1 MIKINI
7 KNILFEIL
15 LTFCITLLIIILSVK
30 ITLNFKPLYYMDIIT
45 LNVQETS
52 NLSSKEIKL
61 NYNYVI
67 NYVQSHQKQNF
78 VLPTLTFSNQGKIH
92 FEEVKAI
99 FNKLDYI
106 LYTLIL
112 IDVIIIYINIKTDKR
127 FRFLKWSSIFLFLA
141 PFLCLIPFLL
151 NFDKSFTIF
160 HKLLFNNDYW
170 LLDPKLDPIINI
182 MPQEFF
188 FHCAILIISLMFV
201 FSSIFYI
208 IFKKLDNYFSFL

>member
-1 MIKINI
+1 MIKTNR
-7 KNILFEIL
+7 KNILLEIL
-15 LTFCITLLIIILSVK
+15 LTFCITLLIIILCIK
-30 ITLNFKPLYYMDIIT
+30 ITLNFKPLYYTDIIT

-52 NLSSKEIKL
+52 NLSNKEIKL
-61 NYNYVI
+61 NYDYVI
-67 NYVQSHQKQNF
+67 SYVQSHQKQNF
-78 VLPTLTFSNQGKIH
+78 VLPTLTFSNEGKLH

-112 IDVIIIYINIKTDKR
+112 ISIIIIYINIKTNKI
-127 FRFLKWSSIFLFLA
+127 FRFLKWSSIALFLA

-151 NFDKSFTIF
+151 NFDKGFAIF

-170 LLDPKLDPIINI
+170 LLDSKLDPIINI

-188 FHCAILIISLMFV
+188 FHCAILIVGLILT
-201 FSSIFYI
+201 FSAMFYI
-208 IFKKLDNYFSFL
+208 IYKN

>member
-1 MIKINI
+1 MIKSIK

-15 LTFCITLLIIILSVK
+15 LTFCITLLIIILSIK
-30 ITLNFKPLYYMDIIT
+30 ITLNFKPLYYTDIIT

-52 NLSSKEIKL
+52 NLSNKEIKL
-61 NYNYVI
+61 NYDYVI
-67 NYVQSHQKQNF
+67 SYVQSHEKQNF
-78 VLPTLTFSNQGKIH
+78 ILPTLTFSNKGKIH

-112 IDVIIIYINIKTDKR
+112 INIIIIYINIKTNKI
-127 FRFLKWSSIFLFLA
+127 FRFLKWSSISLFLT

-151 NFDKSFTIF
+151 NFDKGFTIF
-160 HKLLFNNDYW
+160 HNLLFNNNYW
-170 LLDPKLDPIINI
+170 LLDSKLDPIITI

-188 FHCAILIISLMFV
+188 FHCAILIVSLMLI
-201 FSSIFYI
+201 FSTILYI
-208 IFKKLDNYFSFL
+208 IYKN